1 MTGWMQREFPIN
13 SKAHWFIYIFLFFP
27 FFENDFSIL
36 FAEHT
41 ESFFYKMWG
50 RFLKLAQ
57 ISKKKFENRFLSQFW
72 PTTWPL
78 HWCKLIKT
86 IEQGL
91 EKASGILL
99 FRIKSRFFKKVRFLF
114 E

>member
-57 ISKKKFENRFLSQFW
+57 ISKKKIRKSIPLSVL
-72 PTTWPL
+72 TN
-78 HWCKLIKT
+78 HVT
-86 IEQGL
+86 ITLMQTY
-91 EKASGILL
+91 
-99 FRIKSRFFKKVRFLF
+99 
-114 E
+114 